1 MHHYYWLFSETDG
14 LFSRTVLL
22 LTLDVSDDVAL
33 LDLGALL
40 GVDLNELAAQGC
52 LNLNKLAPRSL
63 NPAEGVA
70 FLILLADERLNRGST
85 LALAVEL
92 PEDLTLDRSNDG
104 IGLGVLERA
113 ELLE

>member
-14 LFSRTVLL
+14 LFSFTVWLFSLTVLLFSRTVLL

-70 FLILLADERLNRGST
+70 FLILLADERLNRGHT
-85 LALAVEL
+85 R
-92 PEDLTLDRSNDG
+92 PR
-104 IGLGVLERA
+104 R
-113 ELLE
+113 

>member
-22 LTLDVSDDVAL
+22 LTLDVSDDIAL

-52 LNLNKLAPRSL
+52 LNL
-63 NPAEGVA
+63 AELVA
-70 FLILLADERLNRGST
+70 FVVLLADERLNRGST

-113 ELLE
+113 ELLG